1 MFDYESKRYKF
12 HINEI
17 KMNKIHNQTNEN
29 EKLWKRI
36 VIFLK
41 NTRSNSGKEEY
52 KSLNNTTFE
61 RTLCWNSVS
70 KQILQG

>member
-1 MFDYESKRYKF
+1 MFDYESKRYKL

-17 KMNKIHNQTNEN
+17 KVNKIHGQTNEN
-29 EKLWKRI
+29 EKSRKCVG

-61 RTLCWNSVS
+61 RKLC
-70 KQILQG
+70 

>member
-1 MFDYESKRYKF
+1 MFDYELERCKF
-12 HINEI
+12 HISEI
-17 KMNKIHNQTNEN
+17 KMNKIHNQTNGMKNYESV
-29 EKLWKRI
+29 RI

-61 RTLCWNSVS
+61 RKLC
-70 KQILQG
+70 